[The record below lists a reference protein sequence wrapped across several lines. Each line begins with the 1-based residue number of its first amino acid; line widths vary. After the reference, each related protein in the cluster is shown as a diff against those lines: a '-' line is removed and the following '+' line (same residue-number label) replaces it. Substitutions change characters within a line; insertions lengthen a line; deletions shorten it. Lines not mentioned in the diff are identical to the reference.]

1 MSLLKRFAF
10 WLPVIAIIHYIFEL
24 LWNPVKDIVF
34 AFDPLL
40 VKIFGAL
47 NSNGY
52 LYDNEHLKI
61 LFPGFLV
68 HFILWLIYG
77 AIIDY
82 IINVLFTQSKRD
94 D

>member
-10 WLPVIAIIHYIFEL
+10 WLPVMAIVHYIFEL

-34 AFDPLL
+34 AFDLL
-40 VKIFGAL
+40 LAIISGVL
-47 NSNGY
+47 NSHGF
-52 LYDNEHLKI
+52 LYDHEHHKI

-68 HFILWLIYG
+68 HFFLWLIYG
-77 AIIDY
+77 TIIDY
-82 IINVLFTQSKRD
+82 IINLSKNRKD